1 LGTIGLCIELI
12 LSASCS
18 GRAAAYVLQM
28 LAQFLPGLP
37 ETPCANSARAWIFRL
52 GLYEL
57 TCAKETADDWV
68 WLVDHTVQLGMHK
81 GMIVVG
87 LRLSVWQ
94 QAPRPLQHEDVRLL
108 YLEPVERSNGEKV
121 QEQLEKVAAKTGVP
135 RAIVSDGG
143 SDLKRGVS
151 LFCKTHP
158 KVAHT
163 YDIKHKMA
171 LLLKKELEGDQEWG
185 QFVYQSNLARR
196 GVTLTSAA
204 FLVPPCLSAKAR
216 YMNVDRL
223 VAWGQKVLEYL
234 DHPREVPGLTVDPE
248 LVETRLGWLREY
260 RYRLAEWS
268 GLLALAEASEHY
280 VRHQGLHCRAAEELR
295 LKLDRLP
302 VGPRGGRMKEAIL
315 EFISQ
320 QSCVARPGER
330 LIGSTEVLESIIGK
344 YKRLQSMHSAGGM
357 TGMILSIGAIVGR
370 RSLDALRT
378 ALTTAANNHVWQWC
392 RENLG
397 LTLQSQR
404 KLALPSEQKQDQPR
418 LAHAQ
423 HF

>member
-18 GRAAAYVLQM
+18 GRAAACVLRM
-28 LAQFLPGLP
+28 VAQFLPGLP
-37 ETPCANSARAWIFRL
+37 QMPCANSARAWIFRL

-57 TCAKETADDWV
+57 TCAKERADDWV
-68 WLVDHTVQLGMHK
+68 WLVDHTVQLGLHK

-87 LRLSVWQ
+87 LRLSAWQ
-94 QAPRPLQHEDVRLL
+94 QSPRPLQHEDVRLL
-108 YLEPVERSNGEKV
+108 HLEPVERSNGEKV
-121 QEQLEKVAAKTGVP
+121 QEQLEKVAAKTGTP

-143 SDLKRGVS
+143 ADLKRGVR
-151 LFCKTHP
+151 LFRKTRP
-158 KVAHT
+158 EVAHT

-171 LLLKKELEGDQEWG
+171 LLLKKELEGDEEWG

-196 GVTLTSAA
+196 GVALTSAA
-204 FLVPPCLSAKAR
+204 FLVPPSLSTKAR

-223 VAWGQKVLEYL
+223 VAWGRRVLEYL
-234 DHPREVPGLTVDPE
+234 DHPREVPGLAVDAK
-248 LVETRLGWLREY
+248 LVEARLGWLREY
-260 RYRLAEWS
+260 RCRLTEWS
-268 GLLALAEASEHY
+268 ELLALAEASEHY
-280 VRHQGLHCRAAEELR
+280 VRHRGLHGRATEELR
-295 LKLDRLP
+295 LKFDRLS

-370 RSLDALRT
+370 RSLDALGV
-378 ALTTAANNHVWQWC
+378 ALSTAANSDVWQWC

-397 LTLQSQR
+397 HTLQSQR
-404 KLALPSEQKQDQPR
+404 KLAFPAEHKQDQLR
-418 LAHAQ
+418 LVRG
-423 HF
+423 